1 MITRKNKS
9 NGKNKLE
16 TKKERKRLALDYINA
31 LLRTASINECV
42 LDIDWLDQL
51 IIQPRKD
58 EDGDRLECLVS
69 NVSRSLIF
77 KTKNEVSTRKS
88 VGFRTGET

>member
-1 MITRKNKS
+1 MITRKNKL

-16 TKKERKRLALDYINA
+16 TKKEKKLALDYINV
-31 LLRTASINECV
+31 LLRTASINECM
-42 LDIDWLDQL
+42 LDIDRFDQL

-58 EDGDRLECLVS
+58 EDGDRLECLVP
-69 NVSRSLIF
+69 NVSRSLICT
-77 KTKNEVSTRKS
+77 TKNEVSTRKS